1 LQKRKVKMP
10 LFLRNSGLELM
21 MYSGWKERQA
31 LPSNST
37 LAHLKK
43 EDKERLRY
51 GREIVKGLVAGCH
64 SFCKF
69 FIFL

>member
-43 EDKERLRY
+43 EDKERLR
-51 GREIVKGLVAGCH
+51 
-64 SFCKF
+64 
-69 FIFL
+69 